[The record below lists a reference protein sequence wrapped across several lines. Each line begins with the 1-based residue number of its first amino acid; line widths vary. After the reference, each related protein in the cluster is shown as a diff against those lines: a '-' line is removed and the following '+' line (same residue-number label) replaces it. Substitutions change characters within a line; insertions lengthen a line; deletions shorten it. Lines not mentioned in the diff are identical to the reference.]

1 MSFKKDRRQLGLYD
15 SMDEHDACGLAFTP
29 IWTTKGHM
37 KLY

>member
-15 SMDEHDACGLAFTP
+15 SMDEHDAGLAFTP